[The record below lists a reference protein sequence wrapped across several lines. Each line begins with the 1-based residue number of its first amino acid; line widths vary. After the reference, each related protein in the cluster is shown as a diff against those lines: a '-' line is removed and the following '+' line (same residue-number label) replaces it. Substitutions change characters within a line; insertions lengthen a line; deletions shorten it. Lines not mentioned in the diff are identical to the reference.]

1 MSSSDLFDIGLQPE
15 RTQLAWRRTALAIA
29 TASLIA
35 ARLCPALLG
44 HVLWA
49 IPGLLG
55 VAFAVFVWMAARRRY
70 RRYRRFAVATPAD
83 DPVSLPGAEQMLAVT
98 VFGVVS
104 GGVSLIIVFAVSSR

>member
-70 RRYRRFAVATPAD
+70 RRFAVATPAD